1 MILDFSKLRN
11 FMQKIIKK
19 SILVMHLRYQRTKW
33 RSETDNLMFK
43 CGTQKVD
50 SFRNDINIRLMTME

>member
-1 MILDFSKLRN
+1 
-11 FMQKIIKK
+11 
-19 SILVMHLRYQRTKW
+19 MHLRYQRTKW